1 MSGGKTHLGL
11 VIVGHVDAGKST
23 TTGRLLFELG
33 GMSERD
39 LVKLKK
45 EAQELG
51 KESFLFA
58 FFMDKSKDERAR
70 GVTISCTT
78 REFFTES
85 YHYTII
91 DAPGHK
97 DFIKN
102 MISGASQADVA
113 LLMVPANKGGF
124 EKSIAKGNHR
134 KGEIQGQ
141 TRQHARL
148 CHLLGI
154 EQLIVGINKM
164 DAPSV
169 QYAQSR
175 YDEIKKEVDQ
185 MLTKIGY
192 KTKKIPFIPMSGF
205 KGDNLKEPS
214 DNMRWYKG
222 FKVRIKKKEIS
233 GHTLIDALEKVIR
246 PPKRASKKVFRM
258 PVSGVYKIKGVGD
271 VITGRIEQGTI
282 APGVTVKFY
291 PSKSGG
297 KAFSIEMHHKNVL
310 AASCGDNVGV
320 NVKGLNKDNMPRCGD
335 VMAIDDVKVDPNPPR
350 SAKAFTALVF
360 VQDHP
365 GKLKHAKLEKQKP
378 KSKGGKGA
386 ATTEIQEVYKG
397 GFTPSIH
404 IRTAKAPCQM
414 VDIKWKMGKSTNNV
428 KVEGPLFIEAG
439 DQAEVVFHPK
449 LPLVVC
455 AFDDCKP
462 LGRIAAMDSNS
473 LIMLGKVTKVEF
485 A

>member
-1 MSGGKTHLGL
+1 MSSATQGKTHLGI

-33 GMSERD
+33 GLGERELD
-39 LVKLKK
+39 KLKK

-58 FFMDKSKDERAR
+58 FFMDRSKDERAR
-70 GVTISCTT
+70 GVTIACTT
-78 REFFTES
+78 KEFFTDS

-91 DAPGHK
+91 DAPGHR

-124 EKSIAKGNHR
+124 ETSIAKGNHK
-134 KGEIQGQ
+134 KGQVQGQ

-164 DAPSV
+164 DDPSV
-169 QYAQSR
+169 NWSEER
-175 YDEIKKEVDQ
+175 YNEIKGEVEK

-205 KGDNLKEPS
+205 KGDNLNKPS
-214 DNMRWYKG
+214 ENMKWWKG
-222 FKVRIKKKEIS
+222 FSVKLKDGEAKGV
-233 GHTLIDALEKVIR
+233 TLIDALEKVSK
-246 PPKRASKKVFRM
+246 PPKRPVKKPFRM

-271 VITGRIEQGTI
+271 VITGRIEQGVI
-282 APGVTVKFY
+282 KPGAKVKFY
-291 PSKSGG
+291 PQGIAG
-297 KAFSIEMHHKNVL
+297 NIFSIEMHHKNVDS
-310 AASCGDNVGV
+310 AQAGDNVGL
-320 NVKGLNKDNMPRCGD
+320 NVKGLKREAMPKCGD
-335 VMAIDDVKVDPNPPR
+335 VMCIDDPAADPNPPKQ
-350 SAKAFTALVF
+350 AKEFTALVF

-365 GKLKHAKLEKQKP
+365 GQLKCSTGQDKDG
-378 KSKGGKGA
+378 SW
-386 ATTEIQEVYKG
+386 KG

-414 VDIKWKMGKSTNNV
+414 IKINWKMGKSTANA
-428 KVEGPLFIEAG
+428 KVEDATFIEAG
-439 DQAEVVFHPK
+439 DQAECVFVPK
-449 LPLVVC
+449 MPLVVSP
-455 AFDDCKP
+455 FKECKP

-473 LIMLGKVTKVEF
+473 LIMLGKVNSVVYKTKDSK
-485 A
+485 

>member
-1 MSGGKTHLGL
+1 MADGKPHLGL

-39 LVKLKK
+39 LAKLKK

-58 FFMDKSKDERAR
+58 FFMDKGKDERAR
-70 GVTISCTT
+70 GVTIQCCT
-78 REFFTES
+78 REFFTDS

-91 DAPGHK
+91 DAPGHR

-102 MISGASQADVA
+102 MISGAAQADVA
-113 LLMVPANKGGF
+113 LLMVPSNKGGF
-124 EKSIAKGNHR
+124 ETSIAKGNHK
-134 KGEIQGQ
+134 KGEVQGQ

-154 EQLIVGINKM
+154 EQVIVGINKM
-164 DAPSV
+164 DDKSV
-169 QYAQSR
+169 NWSQDR
-175 YDEIKKEVDQ
+175 YKEIKGEVDK

-205 KGDNLKEPS
+205 KGDNLAEAS
-214 DNMRWYKG
+214 TNMPWYKG
-222 FKVRIKKKEIS
+222 FEVKVKKEKVK
-233 GHTLIDALEKVIR
+233 GHTLVDALEKVVR
-246 PPKRASKKVFRM
+246 PPKRNDKKAFRM

-271 VITGRIEQGTI
+271 VVTGRVEQGKITS
-282 APGVTVKFY
+282 GVNVRFY
-291 PSKSGG
+291 PTGCTG
-297 KAFSIEMHHKNVL
+297 NIFSIEMHHKTVDT
-310 AASCGDNVGV
+310 AHCGDNVGL
-320 NVKGLNKDNMPRCGD
+320 NVKKLPKENMPHTGD
-335 VMAIDDVKVDPNPPR
+335 VMAIDDVKEDPNPPR
-350 SAKAFTALVF
+350 SAKEFTALVF

-365 GKLKHAKLEKQKP
+365 GKL
-378 KSKGGKGA
+378 SCGK
-386 ATTEIQEVYKG
+386 TETDKKTKTEVVKG

-414 VDIKWKMGKSTNNV
+414 TAINWKMGKSTSNA
-428 KVEGPLFIEAG
+428 KVEGVPYIEAG
-439 DQAEVVFHPK
+439 DQAEVVFKPRM
-449 LPLVVC
+449 PIVVQP
-455 AFDDCKP
+455 FDECKP

-473 LIMLGKVTKVEF
+473 LIMLGKVTKVSY
-485 A
+485 ADK

>member
-1 MSGGKTHLGL
+1 MSGGKPHLGI

-33 GMSERD
+33 GMTDRD
-39 LVKLKK
+39 LDKLKK
-45 EAQELG
+45 EAAELG

-70 GVTISCTT
+70 GVTIACTT
-78 REFFTES
+78 REFFTDS

-91 DAPGHK
+91 DAPGHR

-113 LLMVPANKGGF
+113 LLMVPSNKGGF
-124 EKSIAKGNHR
+124 ETSIARGNHK

-164 DAPSV
+164 DSASV
-169 QYAQSR
+169 NYSESR
-175 YDEIKKEVDQ
+175 YKEIKSEVDK

-205 KGDNLKEPS
+205 KGDNLKDPS
-214 DNMRWYKG
+214 ANMPWYKG
-222 FKVRIKKKEIS
+222 FSVKIKKKAVK
-233 GHTLIDALEKVIR
+233 GHTLIDALEKVVR
-246 PPKRASKKVFRM
+246 PPKRGNKKAFRM

-271 VITGRIEQGTI
+271 VITGRIEQGSIT
-282 APGVTVKFY
+282 PGVNVKFY
-291 PSKSGG
+291 PTGCTG
-297 KAFSIEMHHKNVL
+297 NIFSIEMHHKAVDQ
-310 AASCGDNVGV
+310 ASCGDNVGV
-320 NVKGLNKDNMPRCGD
+320 NVKKLPKENMPHTGD
-335 VMAIDDVKVDPNPPR
+335 VMAIDDIKVDPNPPKE
-350 SAKAFTALVF
+350 AAEFTALVF

-365 GKLKHAKLEKQKP
+365 GKLACGRQEKNK
-378 KSKGGKGA
+378 KTGLMD
-386 ATTEIQEVYKG
+386 YKG

-414 VDIKWKMGKSTNNV
+414 IKINWKMGKSTSNA
-428 KVEGPLFIEAG
+428 KVDGVPYIEAG
-439 DQAEVVFHPK
+439 DQAEVVFRPRT
-449 LPLVVC
+449 PIVVQP
-455 AFDDCKP
+455 FDECKP

-473 LIMLGKVTKVEF
+473 LIMLGKVIKVVYVTK
-485 A
+485 

>member
-1 MSGGKTHLGL
+1 MSEATQGKKHLGI

-33 GMSERD
+33 GLPERELD
-39 LVKLKK
+39 KLRK

-70 GVTISCTT
+70 GVTIQCTT
-78 REFFTES
+78 KEFFTNQ

-91 DAPGHK
+91 DAPGHR

-124 EKSIAKGNHR
+124 ETSIAKGNHK

-154 EQLIVGINKM
+154 EQLVVGVNKM
-164 DAPSV
+164 DDNSV
-169 QYAQSR
+169 MYSQER
-175 YDEIKKEVDQ
+175 FDEIRGEVDK

-205 KGDNLKEPS
+205 LGENLTKKTEKMP
-214 DNMRWYKG
+214 WYKG
-222 FKVRIKKKEIS
+222 WEVSDKKEKLT
-233 GHTLIDALEKVIR
+233 GFTLIDALDRVVKA
-246 PPKRASKKVFRM
+246 PKRPTNKAFRM

-271 VITGRIEQGTI
+271 VITGRIEQGLLH
-282 APGVTVKFY
+282 PNDTVKFY
-291 PSKSGG
+291 PTNVSG
-297 KAFSIEMHHKNVL
+297 KAFSIEMHHKTVGE
-310 AASCGDNVGV
+310 AGPGDNVGV
-320 NVKGLNKDNMPRCGD
+320 NVKALNKENMPHIGD
-335 VMAIDDVKVDPNPPR
+335 VMCIEDLKNDPNPPR
-350 SAKAFTALVF
+350 AAEKFTALVF

-365 GKLKHAKLEKQKP
+365 GQLKPSQQD
-378 KSKGGKGA
+378 GKG
-386 ATTEIQEVYKG
+386 VWKG

-414 VDIKWKMGKSTNNV
+414 TEIKWKMGKATNNQ
-428 KVEGPLFIEAG
+428 KVENPPFIEAG
-439 DQAEVVFHPK
+439 DQAEVVFTPK
-449 LPLVVC
+449 MPIVVTD
-455 AFDDCKP
+455 FDTCKP

-473 LIMLGKVTKVEF
+473 LIMLGKVTAVEYK
-485 A
+485 AK

>member
-1 MSGGKTHLGL
+1 MADGKPHLGL

-33 GMSERD
+33 GMSDRD
-39 LVKLKK
+39 LAKLKK

-58 FFMDKSKDERAR
+58 FFMDKGKDERAR
-70 GVTISCTT
+70 GVTIQCCT

-91 DAPGHK
+91 DAPGHR

-102 MISGASQADVA
+102 MISGAAQADVA
-113 LLMVPANKGGF
+113 LLMVPSNKGGF
-124 EKSIAKGNHR
+124 ETSIAKGNHK
-134 KGEIQGQ
+134 KGEVQGQ

-154 EQLIVGINKM
+154 EQVICGINKM
-164 DAPSV
+164 DDKSV
-169 QYAQSR
+169 NWSEDR
-175 YDEIKKEVDQ
+175 YKEIKGEVDK

-205 KGDNLKEPS
+205 NGDNLNEPS
-214 DNMRWYKG
+214 KNMPWYKG
-222 FKVRIKKKEIS
+222 FEVKIKKEKVK
-233 GHTLIDALEKVIR
+233 GHTLVDALEKVVK
-246 PPKRASKKVFRM
+246 PPKRQDKKAFRM

-271 VITGRIEQGTI
+271 VVTGRVEQGKITT
-282 APGVTVKFY
+282 GVNVKFY
-291 PSKSGG
+291 PTGCTG
-297 KAFSIEMHHKNVL
+297 NIFSIEMHHKQVE
-310 AASCGDNVGV
+310 AAHCGDNVGL
-320 NVKGLNKDNMPRCGD
+320 NVKKLPKENMPHTGD
-335 VMAIDDVKVDPNPPR
+335 VMAIDDVKEDPNPPKA
-350 SAKAFTALVF
+350 AKEFTALVF

-365 GKLKHAKLEKQKP
+365 GKLSCGKVETDKKTKEK
-378 KSKGGKGA
+378 
-386 ATTEIQEVYKG
+386 VVKG

-414 VDIKWKMGKSTNNV
+414 TSINWKMGKSTSNA
-428 KVEGPLFIEAG
+428 KVEGVPYIEAG
-439 DQAEVVFHPK
+439 DQAEVVFAPK
-449 LPLVVC
+449 MPIVVQP
-455 AFDDCKP
+455 FDECKP

-473 LIMLGKVTKVEF
+473 LIMLGKVTKVVY
-485 A
+485 ADK